1 MIILIVCSLGI
12 ASVFLVLFILSTK
25 NGQFDDIHTPSVR
38 MIFDDEN
45 DNQQEII

>member
-12 ASVFLVLFILSTK
+12 ASFFLVLFILSTK
-25 NGQFDDIHTPSVR
+25 NGQFDDTHTPSVR
-38 MIFDDEN
+38 MLFDDEN

>member
-25 NGQFDDIHTPSVR
+25 NGQFDDILTPSVR
-38 MIFDDEN
+38 MLFDDEN